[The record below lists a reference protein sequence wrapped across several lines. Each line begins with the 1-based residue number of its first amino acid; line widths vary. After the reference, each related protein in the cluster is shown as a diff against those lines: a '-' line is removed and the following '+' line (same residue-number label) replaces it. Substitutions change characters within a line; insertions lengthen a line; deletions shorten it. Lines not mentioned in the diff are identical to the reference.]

1 MISLMDLWLPV
12 LLSAVLVFVV
22 SSILHMVLQYH
33 KSDYAKLPGEAN
45 VMEAMRKEGV
55 SPGNYMFPCPGNMKD
70 MGSPEMLEKYKQGPV
85 AFLNVFPSRPPA
97 MGKSLLLWFLFSLV
111 ISFFAAYLASRTLGA
126 GTDYL
131 QVFRVVGT
139 VAFLG
144 YAGAQP
150 VDSIWM
156 GQKWSTT
163 LKHIFDGLMYALV
176 TAGCFGWL
184 WPQA

>member
-22 SSILHMVLQYH
+22 SSILHMALQYH
-33 KSDYAKLPGEAN
+33 KSDYSKLPGEAN
-45 VMEAMRKEGV
+45 VMAAMRKEGV
-55 SPGNYMFPCPGNMKD
+55 SPGNYMFPCPENMKD

-85 AFLNVFPSRPPA
+85 GQLNVFPSRPPA

-111 ISFFAAYLASRTLGA
+111 ISFFAAYLASRTLDAGA
-126 GTDYL
+126 HYL
-131 QVFRVVGT
+131 QVFRVVGA

-163 LKHIFDGLMYALV
+163 LKHVFDGLMYALV

>member
-22 SSILHMVLQYH
+22 SSIVHMVLQYH

-55 SPGNYMFPCPGNMKD
+55 SPGNYAFPCPGNMKD

-85 AFLNVFPSRPPA
+85 AFLNVLPSQPPA

-131 QVFRVVGT
+131 QVFRVVGA

-144 YAGAQP
+144 YAGAAP
-150 VDSIWM
+150 VDSIWK

-163 LKHIFDGLMYALV
+163 LKNIFDGLMYALV

>member
-12 LLSAVLVFVV
+12 LLSAVIVFVV
-22 SSILHMVLQYH
+22 SSIVHMVLPFH
-33 KSDYAKLPGEAN
+33 RSDYSKLPGESG

-55 SPGNYMFPCPGNMKD
+55 APGNYMFPCPADMKD
-70 MGSPEMLEKYKQGPV
+70 MASPEMTGKYKQGPV
-85 AFLNVFPSRPPA
+85 GFVNILPSQPPA
-97 MGKSLLLWFLFSLV
+97 MGKSLLQWFLFSLV
-111 ISFFAAYLASRTLGA
+111 ISFFAAYMASRTLQA
-126 GTDYL
+126 GSHYL
-131 QVFRVVGT
+131 EVFRIAGA

-150 VDSIWM
+150 VNSIWS
-156 GQKWSTT
+156 GQKWGTT
-163 LKHIFDGLMYALV
+163 TKHVIDGLLYALL